1 MVDCYIQKYWEC
13 EIGWHLSSN
22 WMKKQNKTNMLKSVS
37 IHFDCFTLNN
47 GPYRRHKSL
56 KTLHKYKANTAVM
69 TYSTYLQPTW
79 KNKSQLQIF
88 IMNTYSMNNEI
99 LKSTGEVQSLRQKLI
114 LRQKITNIQIPWS
127 LTLVHHREIIK
138 IEHMNGN
145 IETVLSKRHEHKRAA
160 VFLWTSHI
168 EEWHTDNTRG
178 RQGLAAEL
186 EGWRKRD
193 GRIQTS

>member
-138 IEHMNGN
+138 NRTHEWKYWNSSIKKAWAQKSCR
-145 IETVLSKRHEHKRAA
+145 VLMDK
-160 VFLWTSHI
+160 SHR
-168 EEWHTDNTRG
+168 WMTY
-178 RQGLAAEL
+178 
-186 EGWRKRD
+186 W
-193 GRIQTS
+193 